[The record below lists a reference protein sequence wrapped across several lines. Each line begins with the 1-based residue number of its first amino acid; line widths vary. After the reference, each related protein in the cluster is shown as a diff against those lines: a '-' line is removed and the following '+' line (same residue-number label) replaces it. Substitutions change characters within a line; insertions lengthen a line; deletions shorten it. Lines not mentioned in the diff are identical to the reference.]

1 MKTIIIYSN
10 ELKNYDFGEG
20 HPFRSDRFEK
30 FLELFR
36 EKLGKDERF
45 KLIENITLATDGELK
60 LWHSKD
66 YIKAM
71 KDASQGKTV
80 SNLFRFIS
88 GDNVNPST
96 KKLPQGIEE
105 GARAVVKNSL
115 LAIDYIQQR
124 KTEKAVS
131 IGGGLH
137 HATSGY
143 GQGFCVYNDVVI
155 AAKYAIEKYNLK
167 RILILDTDAHAGNGT
182 SEAFY
187 SDPKVLFIDTHQRG
201 IYPGT
206 GSVDEIGEGKG
217 KGFTVNL
224 PLEVG
229 TGDKAYELIFDEIIF
244 PLAREYKPQMIIRYG
259 GSDPYSND
267 GLTDLGLTLDGFKM
281 IGKKVRELSSELCDN
296 RSVDLICSGYNL
308 EVLPKVWLTLVAAI
322 SGVKINFKESAPD
335 IKNRRITETRNL
347 INKVKEK
354 LVPYWKSIKGET
366 REIY

>member
-10 ELKNYDFGEG
+10 KLKNYDFGEG

-30 FLELFR
+30 FLELFK

-45 KLIENITLATDGELK
+45 KLIENITLAIDEELK
-60 LWHSKD
+60 FWHSKD

-88 GDNVNPST
+88 GDNVNPFT

-115 LAIDYIQQR
+115 LAIDYIQQS

-167 RILILDTDAHAGNGT
+167 CT
-182 SEAFY
+182 
-187 SDPKVLFIDTHQRG
+187 
-201 IYPGT
+201 
-206 GSVDEIGEGKG
+206 
-217 KGFTVNL
+217 
-224 PLEVG
+224 
-229 TGDKAYELIFDEIIF
+229 
-244 PLAREYKPQMIIRYG
+244 
-259 GSDPYSND
+259 
-267 GLTDLGLTLDGFKM
+267 
-281 IGKKVRELSSELCDN
+281 
-296 RSVDLICSGYNL
+296 
-308 EVLPKVWLTLVAAI
+308 
-322 SGVKINFKESAPD
+322 
-335 IKNRRITETRNL
+335 RRKRNL
-347 INKVKEK
+347 
-354 LVPYWKSIKGET
+354 
-366 REIY
+366 

>member
-1 MKTIIIYSN
+1 MKTIIIYSD

-20 HPFRSDRFEK
+20 HPFRSNRFER
-30 FLELFR
+30 FLELFK
-36 EKLGKDERF
+36 EKLSKDKRF
-45 KLIENITLATDGELK
+45 ELKKNITLASDEELE

-66 YIKAM
+66 YIKTM
-71 KDASQGKTV
+71 QDASQGKAV

-88 GDNVNPST
+88 GDNINPST

-115 LAIDYIQQR
+115 LAIDYNQQR

-137 HATSGY
+137 HAMSDY
-143 GQGFCVYNDVVI
+143 GEGFCVYNDVVI
-155 AAKYAIEKYNLK
+155 ATKYAIEKYNLE
-167 RILILDTDAHAGNGT
+167 RVLILDTDAHAGNGT
-182 SEAFY
+182 CKAFY
-187 SDPKVLFIDTHQRG
+187 SDPKVLFVDTHQGG

-206 GSVDEIGEGKG
+206 GSVDEIGEGRG

-224 PLEVG
+224 PVEAG

-259 GSDPYSND
+259 GSDPYFD
-267 GLTDLGLTLDGFKM
+267 DELTSLGLTLYGFEM
-281 IGKKVRELSSELCDN
+281 IGKKVRELSRELCEN
-296 RSVDLICSGYNL
+296 RSVDLLCSGYNL
-308 EVLPKVWLTLVAAI
+308 EVLPKIWLTLVAAI
-322 SGVKINFKESAPD
+322 SGVKINFKESALD
-335 IKNRRITETRNL
+335 IRDRKIAETKHL
-347 INKVKEK
+347 IKKVKGK
-354 LVPYWKSIKGET
+354 LAPYWKSIKGES